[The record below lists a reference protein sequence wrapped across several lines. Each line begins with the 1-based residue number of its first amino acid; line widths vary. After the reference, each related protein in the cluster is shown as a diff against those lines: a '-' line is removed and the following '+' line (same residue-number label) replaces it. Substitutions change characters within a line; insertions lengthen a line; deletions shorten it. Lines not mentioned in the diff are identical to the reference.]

1 MARARRCR
9 AEGRWQRP
17 IRDRHGRP
25 DDVPLPIGAL
35 VAPSAA
41 IDGPLAADALL
52 GLTVPVRGAVPLLM
66 VVAVF
71 EAANLSSVAA
81 EHGVP
86 RLESVLLA
94 LAVVTAVV
102 AWRRGRIRPSWSPLF
117 SAGLVYLVM
126 QVAAALAGQDIPASL
141 SSVAE
146 TARTLIWPVV
156 LFFLLLTPGRG
167 LHAMAR
173 AFALALATLAAVTLA
188 QQFILGND
196 VTFAGLANVPLA
208 ADLGNAT
215 ARHSGPQ
222 GDANFWGRVLLL
234 GLPFA
239 FSFAQLAATRM
250 RAAFWLC
257 AAACIGGGIVLTGSR
272 GAFLAAFVVVC
283 VWALLSG
290 GRLAKSV
297 LLAPVF
303 AGIALLVPGIGSR
316 LVTLFTVATDNG
328 LAVTD
333 PSLEGRVAAQ
343 KVAVEMLVDHPVLG
357 IGPGNFLSIEP
368 EYLRRLA
375 LDSIPLAPHNQYL
388 EAAAEGGLLGLTA
401 WLLFLGAAVFVAYRA
416 RLIARL
422 GGSVVAAEAPL
433 PLSNAVLA
441 ALAGWAVASMFL
453 HLATFRSFLLV
464 AAIGAALDVRARRR
478 LAQLRHD
485 EIAAGH
491 LLSSSA
497 PEGPPIRRRLGGRLV
512 ALCALALIA
521 LAGGL
526 WTYASPPVTVWSA
539 STSMQLVV
547 TNDAGSN
554 TPAYD
559 RDTLSRPSVVRTLA
573 GIAAHPRF
581 AAEGL
586 QRVEAR
592 GLSTAG
598 VTVQVTGAVRSALI
612 VVTASGPDA
621 GTAKLAAL
629 EVRAAASEFLNATTP
644 LYGVQDV
651 AGDPIVTASV
661 PPFDR
666 RLALLPFGVG
676 VVVLGAHI
684 VRRFRASRPAGVAL
698 VDERPLTPVT

>member
-1 MARARRCR
+1 MMR
-9 AEGRWQRP
+9 
-17 IRDRHGRP
+17 
-25 DDVPLPIGAL
+25 V
-35 VAPSAA
+35 
-41 IDGPLAADALL
+41 
-52 GLTVPVRGAVPLLM
+52 VPLLA

-71 EAANLSSVAA
+71 EAGNLSSVAA
-81 EHGVP
+81 DHGIP
-86 RLESVLLA
+86 RLESVLLG
-94 LAVVTAVV
+94 LAVLTAVV
-102 AWRRGRIRPSWSPLF
+102 DWRRGRLRPSWSPLF
-117 SAGLVYLVM
+117 SAALVYLVI
-126 QVAAALAGQDIPASL
+126 QVAAALAGQNIPASL
-141 SSVAE
+141 STVAE
-146 TARTLIWPVV
+146 TARTLTWPVV
-156 LFFLLLTPGRG
+156 LVFLLLVPGRG
-167 LHAMAR
+167 PQALGR

-196 VTFAGLANVPLA
+196 LTFGGLANVPLA
-208 ADLGNAT
+208 ADMGNAT
-215 ARHSGPQ
+215 ARHAGPQ
-222 GDANFWGRVLLL
+222 VDANFWGRVLLL

-250 RAAFWLC
+250 RTALWLC

-303 AGIALLVPGIGSR
+303 AGLALMVPGIGSR
-316 LVTLFTVATDNG
+316 LLTLSTVATDNG

-343 KVAVEMLVDHPVLG
+343 RVAVEMLVDHPVLG

-375 LDSIPLAPHNQYL
+375 LDTIPLAPHNQYL

-401 WLLFLGAAVFVAYRA
+401 WLLVLGAAIFVAFRA
-416 RLIARL
+416 RLVTRL
-422 GGSVVAAEAPL
+422 GGPVVAAEAPL

-441 ALAGWAVASMFL
+441 ALAGWAVASAFL

-464 AAIGAALDVRARRR
+464 AAIGAALDIRARRR
-478 LAQLRHD
+478 LAQLRRD
-485 EIAAGH
+485 EIAADDR
-491 LLSSSA
+491 LFSPA
-497 PEGPPIRRRLGGRLV
+497 PEGSSTRQRLGRRLV
-512 ALCALALIA
+512 VLCALGLIA
-521 LAGGL
+521 LAGAL
-526 WTYASPPVTVWSA
+526 WTYASPPVTIWSA
-539 STSMQLVV
+539 TTSMQLVV
-547 TNDAGSN
+547 TNDAGSAS
-554 TPAYD
+554 PAYD

-592 GLSTAG
+592 GVSTAG
-598 VTVQVTGAVRSALI
+598 VTVQVTGAVRSVLI
-612 VVTASGPDA
+612 VVTASGPNA

-629 EVRAAASEFLNATTP
+629 EVRAAASDFLNATTP
-644 LYGVQDV
+644 LYGVEDV
-651 AGDPIVTASV
+651 AGDPIVTASA

-676 VVVLGAHI
+676 VVVLGAQI
-684 VRRFRASRPAGVAL
+684 MRRFRVSRPAGDAL